1 MCADADICLKCVM
14 FIKKE
19 KDRYRKGKI
28 KSKRTAAQQQKDES
42 LPLTCWVNETFM
54 NLMLLG
60 EKRVTQLECPSCVHY
75 RCACFCCFVPALRC
89 TIVELL
95 HNELRLQLPVI
106 IYTHTLV
113 HTFKAKVF
121 LFTKRFFSYA
131 KFTFD
136 FGRFIFSVV

>member
-1 MCADADICLKCVM
+1 
-14 FIKKE
+14 
-19 KDRYRKGKI
+19 
-28 KSKRTAAQQQKDES
+28 
-42 LPLTCWVNETFM
+42 M

-136 FGRFIFSVV
+136 FGRFIFSVVSFFFRKKNCLYIIIFKKKKIELNSEHKSRECQTQNSHKLCSIIL